1 MKLILAQ
8 EVCPMST
15 KRALRSVVVFT
26 LIAAFVST
34 AGFAQTRKHDLSLS
48 YGVLSI
54 DQLANVFTD
63 VLTIVLTLGAYSKS
77 NTESTGVPFLTY
89 HYSRNSK
96 FGFGFAVGGYQSTGD
111 LQILGETVGDF
122 KETNSIGALELDYHW
137 VMKKGFQLY
146 SGAGLGVRIRK
157 GTYHDADS
165 TETLSKTLPTFHV
178 NALGLR
184 VGRKVGFFA
193 ELGAGYK
200 GIFSAGLNAQF

>member
-1 MKLILAQ
+1 
-8 EVCPMST
+8 MST

-54 DQLANVFTD
+54 DQLADVFTD

-111 LQILGETVGDF
+111 LHILGETVGDF